1 MYLPPADS
9 QRNVAES
16 LVKLAV
22 RFLEILVVSSC
33 IAVRIHL
40 VKFLIDCE
48 LGFVTSSDQS
58 TVTGSM
64 VG

>member
-1 MYLPPADS
+1 MHLPPADS
-9 QRNVAES
+9 QQNVVES

-33 IAVRIHL
+33 IAVRIQ
-40 VKFLIDCE
+40 IDCE
-48 LGFVTSSDQS
+48 LGFVTTSDQS